1 MGALSF
7 LGTTILGAPGGGSG
21 GFGGGGGG
29 GGGGFGGGGGGG
41 FGGGGGGY
49 GGGGYG
55 GGGGVEVW
63 LLLIAIIAFI
73 VISMAASYVRNLR
86 IFSSEGVAAP
96 TGWGRVRPISRQRL
110 RERAREVELAAEEA
124 LTDDPAF
131 APEAVKE
138 GAAQLHR
145 DIVAAWNAGDR
156 DTLGTL
162 IGPDLLVEWSRRLDD
177 FDRKGWRNTTEV
189 MAEPEVDYVGLVN
202 RSEDGEDRVTVRI
215 EVPLRD
221 VVLDRNGAMVTR
233 NDDANADGLVTL
245 AEFWTLGK
253 RPGEDGTPRWT
264 LVSIEQDAE
273 GAHHLDAP
281 IVASPWSDDRLRDM
295 AVTEQAVASAVADD
309 EVRGI
314 ADLDF
319 DGDARTAALDM
330 ANIDGRFAPDVLEAA
345 ARRALAGWAE
355 AVDGDDAALEAI
367 ATPEA
372 VRALLHPGDP
382 SGRTRLVVRG
392 PKLRAL
398 RIVALDAATD
408 PPTMTVEAEVAGR
421 RYVEN
426 RDTTTVVEGS
436 KEREVV
442 FTERWTMA
450 LSGHDDTPWRVADA
464 DASVIRPS
472 LR

>member
-1 MGALSF
+1 MGSFQSLALI
-7 LGTTILGAPGGGSG
+7 LLGAPGGGTG

-29 GGGGFGGGGGGG
+29 GGGFGGGGGGGG

-49 GGGGYG
+49 GGGGGTYVG
-55 GGGGVEVW
+55 GLEVW
-63 LLLIAIIAFI
+63 ILLVAIIGFI
-73 VISMAASYVRNLR
+73 VISMAVSAVRNMALASR
-86 IFSSEGVAAP
+86 MGTAAP
-96 TGWGRVRPISRQRL
+96 TGWGRVRPISRKRL
-110 RERAREVELAAEEA
+110 EERARQVELAAEEA

-131 APEAVKE
+131 APETVKE

-145 DIVAAWNAGDR
+145 DIVAAWNKGDR
-156 DTLGTL
+156 DALGEL
-162 IGPDLLVEWSRRLDD
+162 IGPDLLVEWARRLDD
-177 FDRKGWRNTTEV
+177 FDRMGWSNTTEV
-189 MAEPEVDYVGLVN
+189 RGEPQVDYVGLVN
-202 RSEDGEDRVTVRI
+202 RSEDGEDRCTVRI

-253 RPGEDGTPRWT
+253 RPDGDGTMRWT

-281 IVASPWSDDRLRDM
+281 IVASPWGDNRLRDQ
-295 AVTEQAVASAVADD
+295 ALTEQAVASAVADD
-309 EVRGI
+309 QVREI

-319 DGDARTAALDM
+319 DGDAHSAALDLS
-330 ANIDGRFAPDVLEAA
+330 NIDGRFAPDVLEAA

-355 AVDGDDAALEAI
+355 AVDGDDAALVAI

-372 VRALLHPGDP
+372 VEALLHPGDA
-382 SGRTRLVVRG
+382 SRRTRLVVRG
-392 PKLRAL
+392 PNLRAL
-398 RIVALDAATD
+398 RIVSLDAATD

-421 RYVEN
+421 RYVED
-426 RDTTTVVEGS
+426 RDTTTIVEGS
-436 KEREVV
+436 KDREVV

-450 LSGHDDTPWRVADA
+450 LSGHDDTPWRIVDA

-472 LR
+472 TR

>member
-1 MGALSF
+1 M
-7 LGTTILGAPGGGSG
+7 ILGAPGGGSG

-29 GGGGFGGGGGGG
+29 GGGGFGGGGGGI
-41 FGGGGGGY
+41 GGGGGGY

-55 GGGGVEVW
+55 GGVGGIEAW
-63 LLLIAIIAFI
+63 LLIIAIVGFI
-73 VISMAASYVRNLR
+73 VISMAVSAVRNMALASR
-86 IFSSEGVAAP
+86 TGTARP
-96 TGWGRVRPISRQRL
+96 TGWRVVRPVSRKRL
-110 RERAREVELAAEEA
+110 QERAAEVELAAEEA

-131 APEAVKE
+131 APEMVKE

-145 DIVAAWNAGDR
+145 DIVAAWNEGDR
-156 DTLGTL
+156 DGLGKL
-162 IGPDLLVEWSRRLDD
+162 IGPDLLVEWARRLDD
-177 FDRKGWRNTTEV
+177 FDRRGWRNITEV
-189 MAEPEVDYVGLVN
+189 RGEPQVDYVGLVN
-202 RSEDGEDRVTVRI
+202 RSDDGEDRCTVRI

-221 VVLDRNGAMVTR
+221 VVLDRNGAVVTR

-253 RPGEDGTPRWT
+253 RPTDDGTARWT

-273 GAHHLDAP
+273 GAYQLDAP
-281 IVASPWSDDRLRDM
+281 IIASPWGDDRLRDE
-295 AVTEQAVASAVADD
+295 AVTEQALASAVADD
-309 EVRGI
+309 QVREI

-355 AVDGDDAALEAI
+355 AVDGDDTALEAI

-372 VRALLHPGDP
+372 FQALLYPGDP
-382 SGRTRLVVRG
+382 SRRTRLVVRG

-398 RIVALDAATD
+398 RIVSLDAAAD
-408 PPTMTVEAEVAGR
+408 PPTMTVEADVAGR
-421 RYVEN
+421 RYVED
-426 RDTTTVVEGS
+426 RDTTTVFEGS
-436 KEREVV
+436 KDREVV

-450 LSGHDDTPWRVADA
+450 LSGHDDTPWRIVDA
-464 DASVIRPS
+464 DASVIRPFT
-472 LR
+472 R

>member
-1 MGALSF
+1 MLRFLALSV
-7 LGTTILGAPGGGSG
+7 LGAPGGGSG

-41 FGGGGGGY
+41 IGGGGGGY
-49 GGGGYG
+49 GGGGGTYVG
-55 GGGGVEVW
+55 GLEVW
-63 LLLIAIIAFI
+63 VLLVLIIGFI
-73 VISMAASYVRNLR
+73 VISMALSAIRNMRL
-86 IFSSEGVAAP
+86 FASEGVASP
-96 TGWGRVRPISRQRL
+96 TGWGRVRPISRKRL
-110 RERAREVELAAEEA
+110 EERAREVELAAEEA

-131 APEAVKE
+131 APETVKE

-145 DIVAAWNAGDR
+145 DIVAAWNQGDR
-156 DTLGTL
+156 DTLGQL
-162 IGPDLLVEWSRRLDD
+162 IGADLLVEWARRLDD
-177 FDRKGWRNTTEV
+177 FDRRGWRNITEV
-189 MAEPEVDYVGLVN
+189 LGEPQVDYVGLVN
-202 RSEDGEDRVTVRI
+202 RSDEGEDRCTVRI

-221 VVLDRNGAMVTR
+221 VVLDRNDRMVTR

-253 RPGEDGTPRWT
+253 RPGQDGTARWT

-281 IVASPWSDDRLRDM
+281 IIASPWGDDRLRDM

-309 EVRGI
+309 QVRGI

-330 ANIDGRFAPDVLEAA
+330 SNIDGRFAPDVLEAA

-355 AVDGDDAALEAI
+355 AVDGDDAALVAI

-372 VRALLHPGDP
+372 VQALLYPGD
-382 SGRTRLVVRG
+382 GGHRTRLVVRG

-398 RIVALDAATD
+398 RIVSLDSAAD
-408 PPTMTVEAEVAGR
+408 PPTMMVEAEVAGR
-421 RYVEN
+421 RYIED
-426 RDTTTVVEGS
+426 RDTTTIIEGS
-436 KEREVV
+436 NDREVV

-450 LSGHDDTPWRVADA
+450 LSGHDDTPWRIADA

-472 LR
+472 IR